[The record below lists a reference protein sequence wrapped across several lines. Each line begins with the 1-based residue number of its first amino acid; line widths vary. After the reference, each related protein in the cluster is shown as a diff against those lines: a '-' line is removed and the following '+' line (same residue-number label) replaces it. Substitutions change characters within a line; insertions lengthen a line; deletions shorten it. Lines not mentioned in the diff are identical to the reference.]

1 MVNRRGDRSCQAGML
16 CGWPSLLWGSL
27 GCSHLLEALQVLL
40 DSILLILWLGGDSSH
55 GSGAGGLL
63 LGVTGCEGGGRW
75 GGSRR
80 CVVTAKGELQLSG
93 RAVLRGSD
101 HHEVVAEPSEEI
113 GEDAAGVG
121 WTVDAKDANG
131 ADGAFDGHA
140 AAVRYLRKDLAEVGV
155 IGGYGQKTIL

>member
-1 MVNRRGDRSCQAGML
+1 
-16 CGWPSLLWGSL
+16 
-27 GCSHLLEALQVLL
+27 
-40 DSILLILWLGGDSSH
+40 
-55 GSGAGGLL
+55 
-63 LGVTGCEGGGRW
+63 
-75 GGSRR
+75 
-80 CVVTAKGELQLSG
+80 
-93 RAVLRGSD
+93 LRGSD

-121 WTVDAKDANG
+121 WTVDAKDANA